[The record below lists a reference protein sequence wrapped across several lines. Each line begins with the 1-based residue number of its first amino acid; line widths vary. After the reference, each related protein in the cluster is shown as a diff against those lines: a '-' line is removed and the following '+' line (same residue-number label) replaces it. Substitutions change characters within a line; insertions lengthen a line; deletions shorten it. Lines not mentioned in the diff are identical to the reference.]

1 MVIKSPTV
9 IWLLL
14 TWDDNRSVEN
24 SSGITVSS
32 SRRRVR
38 GLTWVQ
44 TVTSHN
50 QESLSHLT
58 TSELRLEHRD
68 EVVDRLGPVIWHWVD
83 HKAGDGHADSGQ
95 YYFRAL
101 VGQGGDIANHSLLHK
116 NTWYDVRSSN
126 SLFLSSS
133 YLSLDN
139 SVQHLDTFV
148 KRIKCA
154 CHKQLLAVWL
164 TFTARQEAP
173 KNWTSWGLSEA
184 ISCQQNDQ
192 AWGDNWARVSH
203 LCVSWEFKT
212 YQVYR
217 QRWSGSLPGWRHSCR
232 IGVQRLQHFQLSAQC
247 PQALLSFAVAV
258 AVLDVLSYFLVIF
271 SSAMCLKTSEP
282 DLSFGYTQ
290 TRVTFLCGLNFEQS
304 LIFAC
309 QRQS

>member
-139 SVQHLDTFV
+139 SVQHLDTF
-148 KRIKCA
+148 
-154 CHKQLLAVWL
+154 
-164 TFTARQEAP
+164 TARQDAP
-173 KNWTSWGLSEA
+173 KNWTSCGLSAA
-184 ISCQQNDQ
+184 ISCQQNCQ
-192 AWGDNWARVSH
+192 AWGESWARVNH
-203 LCVSWEFKT
+203 LCVSW
-212 YQVYR
+212 VA
-217 QRWSGSLPGWRHSCR
+217 P
-232 IGVQRLQHFQLSAQC
+232 
-247 PQALLSFAVAV
+247 LL
-258 AVLDVLSYFLVIF
+258 
-271 SSAMCLKTSEP
+271 
-282 DLSFGYTQ
+282 
-290 TRVTFLCGLNFEQS
+290 
-304 LIFAC
+304 
-309 QRQS
+309 